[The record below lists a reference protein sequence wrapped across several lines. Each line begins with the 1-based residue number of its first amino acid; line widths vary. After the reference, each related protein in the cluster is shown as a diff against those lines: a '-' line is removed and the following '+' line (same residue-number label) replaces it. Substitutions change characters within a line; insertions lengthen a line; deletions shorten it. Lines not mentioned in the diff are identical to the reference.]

1 MEDLYAVIIIEH
13 GSTRRRKFSR
23 VTKRKAYWCLDTK
36 AGANR
41 STPNA
46 RPPRRS
52 RGPLLRALAI
62 EERALGPIL
71 LLTAY
76 QLSQRRQCDAQLR
89 AGGEE
94 LAACTDAPAEP
105 NLTCSPRMP
114 ASICAA
120 RRTGC
125 RPLRRDYETHQWRWL
140 SQRGVEARHGKAT
153 GIVMPHEA
161 ILRIRSCI
169 DRY

>member
-13 GSTRRRKFSR
+13 GSTRRRRFSR

-71 LLTAY
+71 PAHRLPT
-76 QLSQRRQCDAQLR
+76 QPTPPMRRPIKGWGGR
-89 AGGEE
+89 AGC
-94 LAACTDAPAEP
+94 LH
-105 NLTCSPRMP
+105 
-114 ASICAA
+114 
-120 RRTGC
+120 RRTGGAE
-125 RPLRRDYETHQWRWL
+125 PYMLAQD
-140 SQRGVEARHGKAT
+140 A
-153 GIVMPHEA
+153 
-161 ILRIRSCI
+161 CI
-169 DRY
+169 DLRSKAYRVPPVAAGLRDASVAMAESARGRSQARESHWYRHATRGNPSHMLLH